1 MRKRPGMRRQLKGRR
16 FMGLN
21 ELKEQQAQL
30 QASLEAWLR
39 ELEKTKEQIIMHRGQ
54 LILVEEWI
62 KRLNTEAVPQ

>member
-1 MRKRPGMRRQLKGRR
+1 MRRQLKGRR

>member
-1 MRKRPGMRRQLKGRR
+1 MRRQLKGRR

-21 ELKEQQAQL
+21 ELKEQQEQL

>member
-1 MRKRPGMRRQLKGRR
+1 MRRQLKGRR

-39 ELEKTKEQIIMHRGQ
+39 ELEKTKEQIIKHRGQ

>member
-1 MRKRPGMRRQLKGRR
+1 
-16 FMGLN
+16 MGLN